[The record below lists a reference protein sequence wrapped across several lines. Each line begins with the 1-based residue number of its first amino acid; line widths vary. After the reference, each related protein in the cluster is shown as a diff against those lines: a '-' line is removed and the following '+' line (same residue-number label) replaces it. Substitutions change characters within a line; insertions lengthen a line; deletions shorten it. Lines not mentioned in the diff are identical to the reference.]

1 MRADENIDFTFGNLL
16 QNLRLLFGATETG
29 QHLNAY
35 RPVGKAVAEV
45 VEVLLCEQGGRNQ
58 HGNLL
63 VVLYGEKGRAHRDF
77 GFTKADVAAHQA
89 VHGQRLT
96 HIAEYRVDRLRL
108 VRRGFKREAVAKQLI
123 LFTVMLKGKA
133 FFRRALGIN
142 IQQLCRDIAHLLSGF
157 LSGA

>member
-1 MRADENIDFTFGNLL
+1 MSADENIDFTFGNLL

-45 VEVLLCEQGGRNQ
+45 VEVLLSEQGGRYQ

-63 VVLYGEKGRAHRDF
+63 VILYGEEGGTHRDF
-77 GFTKADVAAHQA
+77 GFTKADITTHQA

-108 VRRGFKREAVAKQLI
+108 VGRGFKREAVAKQLV
-123 LFTVMLKGKA
+123 LFTVMFKGKA
-133 FFRRALGIN
+133 FFRCALGIN
-142 IQQLCRDIAHLLSGF
+142 IQQLCRDIADFLSGF

>member
-1 MRADENIDFTFGNLL
+1 MRADENINFPLGNLL

-35 RPVGKAVAEV
+35 RPVGKTIAEV
-45 VEVLLCEQGGRNQ
+45 VEVLLCEQGSRNQ
-58 HGNLL
+58 HGNLF
-63 VVLYGEKGRAHRDF
+63 VVLYGKEGGAHRDF
-77 GFTKADVAAHQA
+77 GFTKTDVAAHQA

-96 HIAEYRVDRLRL
+96 HIAEYSVDRLRL